1 MGNNNQKPRA
11 HALDALR
18 GYAIITM
25 VLSAMEAFSVLP
37 RWMYHAQVP
46 PPDHVF
52 DPTIYGITWV
62 DIIFP
67 FFLFSMGAAIPLSL
81 GRQHAKGESIMK
93 LTWKTVQRWVKLTF
107 FAIFIIHAFPFML
120 GYEQEWMRYA
130 MPIFF
135 FILLCLMFMPNPFGL
150 SPYKARAITWS
161 AYLVAVGFMLLQP
174 YAGGAPFRLTDSDCI
189 MLILANVSLTGSIIY
204 LLTIGHPLRRRAL
217 LPFLVALVMAAHTA
231 NSWPALLIHTSWLP
245 WLYLPAYQ
253 EYLLIII
260 PGTVAGEWIAQWL
273 EKMKANDTSEGLV
286 ESVQKKNEAVLENVN
301 PLKGGGEA
309 VLENGNPLK
318 GGRGA
323 VLENGNKVK
332 NDEKAVLENV
342 NPLKG
347 GRGAVLENGNGVKND
362 EKVVLENGNPLK
374 GGGGAVLEN
383 ENKVRTRSEEMK
395 DKENSLA
402 LPVAFLSLAL
412 IVVNVVLLF
421 GRHLV
426 ANLVATMVLTAL
438 TAWLLRSRR
447 EAGTTGV
454 EAAKQRSASKDASSQ
469 NAAKQE
475 VSNREASSQEAAE
488 REVSN
493 REASSQEAAKQEVS
507 SREASSQ
514 EASKQEV
521 YNHRSSSI
529 TASPTLHFWQ
539 RLSSAGAYLLLLG
552 LCLESY
558 EGGIRKDDVTLSYLF
573 VTCGLAFYALLL
585 LTVVCDHWHVRWL
598 CAPLEMVGKNPMVA
612 YVSASMVIIPVLILT
627 HIYPYIDALSS
638 QPLTGFLKGVLLTT
652 LCMALTAWFTH
663 KRWFWKT

>member
-93 LTWKTVQRWVKLTF
+93 LTWKTVQRWGKLTF

-204 LLTIGHPLRRRAL
+204 LLTIGHPLRRLAL
-217 LPFLVALVMAAHTA
+217 LPFLVALFMAAHTA

-273 EKMKANDTSEGLV
+273 EKMKTNDTSKGPV
-286 ESVQKKNEAVLENVN
+286 ESYQKKSEAVFES
-301 PLKGGGEA
+301 
-309 VLENGNPLK
+309 
-318 GGRGA
+318 
-323 VLENGNKVK
+323 GNK
-332 NDEKAVLENV
+332 
-342 NPLKG
+342 
-347 GRGAVLENGNGVKND
+347 VKND

-374 GGGGAVLEN
+374 GGRGAVLESGNGVKNDEKVVLEN

-395 DKENSLA
+395 EKENALA
-402 LPVAFLSLAL
+402 LPVALLSLAL

-454 EAAKQRSASKDASSQ
+454 EAAKQRAASRDASSQ
-469 NAAKQE
+469 NAAK
-475 VSNREASSQEAAE
+475 

-493 REASSQEAAKQEVS
+493 REASSQEAAKQEVYN
-507 SREASSQ
+507 REASSQ
-514 EASKQEV
+514 EAAKQEV
-521 YNHRSSSI
+521 SNQKCSSI
-529 TASPTLHFWQ
+529 PASPTLHFWQ

-627 HIYPYIDALSS
+627 QLYPYIDALSS
-638 QPLTGFLKGVLLTT
+638 EPLTGFLKGVLLTA

>member
-161 AYLVAVGFMLLQP
+161 AYIVAVGFMLLQP

-204 LLTIGHPLRRRAL
+204 LLTIGHPLRRLAL
-217 LPFLVALVMAAHTA
+217 LPFLVALFMAAHTA

-273 EKMKANDTSEGLV
+273 EKMKANDTSKGLV
-286 ESVQKKNEAVLENVN
+286 ESYQKKNEAVLENGN
-301 PLKGGGEA
+301 LLKGGREA
-309 VLENGNPLK
+309 VLENGND
-318 GGRGA
+318 
-323 VLENGNKVK
+323 VK
-332 NDEKAVLENV
+332 NDEK
-342 NPLKG
+342 
-347 GRGAVLENGNGVKND
+347 
-362 EKVVLENGNPLK
+362 
-374 GGGGAVLEN
+374 AVLEN

-395 DKENSLA
+395 DKENALA
-402 LPVAFLSLAL
+402 LPVALLSLAL

-447 EAGTTGV
+447 EAGTPGV
-454 EAAKQRSASKDASSQ
+454 EAAKQRVASKDASSQ

-475 VSNREASSQEAAE
+475 L
-488 REVSN
+488 SN

-507 SREASSQ
+507 NQKTSS
-514 EASKQEV
+514 V
-521 YNHRSSSI
+521 P
-529 TASPTLHFWQ
+529 ASPTLHFWQ

-638 QPLTGFLKGVLLTT
+638 QPLTGFLKGVLLTA

>member
-204 LLTIGHPLRRRAL
+204 LLTIGHTLRRLAL
-217 LPFLVALVMAAHTA
+217 LPFLVALFMAAHTA

-273 EKMKANDTSEGLV
+273 EKMKANDTSKGLV
-286 ESVQKKNEAVLENVN
+286 DNYQKKNE
-301 PLKGGGEA
+301 
-309 VLENGNPLK
+309 
-318 GGRGA
+318 A

-332 NDEKAVLENV
+332 NDEKAVLEN
-342 NPLKG
+342 
-347 GRGAVLENGNGVKND
+347 
-362 EKVVLENGNPLK
+362 
-374 GGGGAVLEN
+374 
-383 ENKVRTRSEEMK
+383 ENKVRTRREEMK
-395 DKENSLA
+395 DKENALA
-402 LPVAFLSLAL
+402 LPVALLSLAL

-454 EAAKQRSASKDASSQ
+454 EAAKQ
-469 NAAKQE
+469 E
-475 VSNREASSQEAAE
+475 TSNQ
-488 REVSN
+488 
-493 REASSQEAAKQEVS
+493 K
-507 SREASSQ
+507 
-514 EASKQEV
+514 
-521 YNHRSSSI
+521 SSSAP
-529 TASPTLHFWQ
+529 ASPTLHFWQ

-638 QPLTGFLKGVLLTT
+638 QPLTGFLKGVLLTA

>member
-135 FILLCLMFMPNPFGL
+135 FILLCLMFMSNPFGL

-204 LLTIGHPLRRRAL
+204 LLTIGHPLRRLAL
-217 LPFLVALVMAAHTA
+217 LPFLVALFMAAHTA
-231 NSWPALLIHTSWLP
+231 NSWPALLIHTSWQP

-273 EKMKANDTSEGLV
+273 EKMKANDTSKGLV
-286 ESVQKKNEAVLENVN
+286 DNYQKKSEAVLD
-301 PLKGGGEA
+301 
-309 VLENGNPLK
+309 NG
-318 GGRGA
+318 
-323 VLENGNKVK
+323 
-332 NDEKAVLENV
+332 

-362 EKVVLENGNPLK
+362 EKVVLED
-374 GGGGAVLEN
+374 
-383 ENKVRTRSEEMK
+383 ENKVKTRSEEMK
-395 DKENSLA
+395 EKENTLA
-402 LPVAFLSLAL
+402 LPVALLSLAL

-454 EAAKQRSASKDASSQ
+454 EAAKQ
-469 NAAKQE
+469 E
-475 VSNREASSQEAAE
+475 TSNQ
-488 REVSN
+488 
-493 REASSQEAAKQEVS
+493 
-507 SREASSQ
+507 
-514 EASKQEV
+514 
-521 YNHRSSSI
+521 RSSSAP
-529 TASPTLHFWQ
+529 ASPTLHFWQ

-638 QPLTGFLKGVLLTT
+638 QPLTGFLKGVLLTA

>member
-204 LLTIGHPLRRRAL
+204 VLTIGHPLRRLAL
-217 LPFLVALVMAAHTA
+217 LPFLVALFMAAHTA

-253 EYLLIII
+253 VYLLIII

-273 EKMKANDTSEGLV
+273 EKMKANDTSKGLV
-286 ESVQKKNEAVLENVN
+286 ENYQKKNEAVLENVN
-301 PLKGGGEA
+301 PLKSR
-309 VLENGNPLK
+309 
-318 GGRGA
+318 RGA

-347 GRGAVLENGNGVKND
+347 GRE
-362 EKVVLENGNPLK
+362 
-374 GGGGAVLEN
+374 AVLEN

-395 DKENSLA
+395 DKENALA
-402 LPVAFLSLAL
+402 LPVALLSLAL
-412 IVVNVVLLF
+412 IIVNVVLLF

-447 EAGTTGV
+447 EAGTPGV
-454 EAAKQRSASKDASSQ
+454 EAAKQRVASKDASSQ

-475 VSNREASSQEAAE
+475 VSSREASSQEAAKQ
-488 REVSN
+488 EVYN
-493 REASSQEAAKQEVS
+493 REASSQEAAKQEV
-507 SREASSQ
+507 
-514 EASKQEV
+514 
-521 YNHRSSSI
+521 YNQKCSSI
-529 TASPTLHFWQ
+529 PASPTLHFWQ

-627 HIYPYIDALSS
+627 QLYPYIDALSS
-638 QPLTGFLKGVLLTT
+638 QPLTGFLKGVLLTA

>member
-204 LLTIGHPLRRRAL
+204 LLTIGHPLRRLAL
-217 LPFLVALVMAAHTA
+217 LPFLVALFMAAHTA

-273 EKMKANDTSEGLV
+273 EKMKANDTSKGLV
-286 ESVQKKNEAVLENVN
+286 ESYQKKNEAVLEN
-301 PLKGGGEA
+301 G
-309 VLENGNPLK
+309 
-318 GGRGA
+318 
-323 VLENGNKVK
+323 
-332 NDEKAVLENV
+332 

-383 ENKVRTRSEEMK
+383 GNKVKNDEKAVLENENKVRTRSEEMK
-395 DKENSLA
+395 DKENALA
-402 LPVAFLSLAL
+402 LPVALLSLAL
-412 IVVNVVLLF
+412 IIVNVVLLF

-447 EAGTTGV
+447 EAGTPGV

-475 VSNREASSQEAAE
+475 VSN
-488 REVSN
+488 
-493 REASSQEAAKQEVS
+493 
-507 SREASSQ
+507 REASSQ

-627 HIYPYIDALSS
+627 QLYPYIDALSS
-638 QPLTGFLKGVLLTT
+638 QPLTGFLKGVLLTA

>member
-204 LLTIGHPLRRRAL
+204 LLTIGHPLRRLAL
-217 LPFLVALVMAAHTA
+217 LPFLIALFMAAHTA

-253 EYLLIII
+253 VYLLIII

-273 EKMKANDTSEGLV
+273 ETMKANDTSKGLV
-286 ESVQKKNEAVLENVN
+286 DNYQKKNEAVLEN
-301 PLKGGGEA
+301 G
-309 VLENGNPLK
+309 
-318 GGRGA
+318 
-323 VLENGNKVK
+323 
-332 NDEKAVLENV
+332 

-362 EKVVLENGNPLK
+362 EKVVLED
-374 GGGGAVLEN
+374 

-395 DKENSLA
+395 DIENALA
-402 LPVAFLSLAL
+402 LPVALLSLAL
-412 IVVNVVLLF
+412 IIVNVVLLF

-454 EAAKQRSASKDASSQ
+454 EAAKQRATLKDASSQ
-469 NAAKQE
+469 NAAKREVYNREASSQEAAKQE
-475 VSNREASSQEAAE
+475 VSNREASSQEA
-488 REVSN
+488 
-493 REASSQEAAKQEVS
+493 
-507 SREASSQ
+507 
-514 EASKQEV
+514 SKQEV
-521 YNHRSSSI
+521 YNQKTSSI

>member
-204 LLTIGHPLRRRAL
+204 LLTIGHPLRRLAL
-217 LPFLVALVMAAHTA
+217 LPFLVALFMAAHTA

-273 EKMKANDTSEGLV
+273 EKMKANDTSKGLV
-286 ESVQKKNEAVLENVN
+286 DNYKKKNEAVLES
-301 PLKGGGEA
+301 
-309 VLENGNPLK
+309 GNPLK
-318 GGRGA
+318 SRRGA

-332 NDEKAVLENV
+332 NDEKAVLEN
-342 NPLKG
+342 
-347 GRGAVLENGNGVKND
+347 
-362 EKVVLENGNPLK
+362 
-374 GGGGAVLEN
+374 

-395 DKENSLA
+395 EKENALA
-402 LPVAFLSLAL
+402 LPVALLSLAL

-454 EAAKQRSASKDASSQ
+454 EAAKQRAASRDASSQ

-488 REVSN
+488 REVS
-493 REASSQEAAKQEVS
+493 
-507 SREASSQ
+507 SREASS
-514 EASKQEV
+514 QEV

-627 HIYPYIDALSS
+627 HIYPYIDALSL
-638 QPLTGFLKGVLLTT
+638 QPLTGFLKGVLLTA

>member
-120 GYEQEWMRYA
+120 GYEQEWMCYA

-204 LLTIGHPLRRRAL
+204 LLTIGHPLRRLAL
-217 LPFLVALVMAAHTA
+217 LPFLVALFMAAHTA
-231 NSWPALLIHTSWLP
+231 NSWPAQLILTSWLP

-273 EKMKANDTSEGLV
+273 EKMKTNDTSKGLV
-286 ESVQKKNEAVLENVN
+286 DNYQKKSEAVLD
-301 PLKGGGEA
+301 
-309 VLENGNPLK
+309 NGNPLN
-318 GGRGA
+318 GGR
-323 VLENGNKVK
+323 E
-332 NDEKAVLENV
+332 
-342 NPLKG
+342 
-347 GRGAVLENGNGVKND
+347 AVLENGNGVKND
-362 EKVVLENGNPLK
+362 EK
-374 GGGGAVLEN
+374 AVLEN

-395 DKENSLA
+395 EKENALA
-402 LPVAFLSLAL
+402 LPVALLSLAL

-454 EAAKQRSASKDASSQ
+454 EAAKQRAASRDASSQ

-488 REVSN
+488 QEVSN

-507 SREASSQ
+507 NQKTSS
-514 EASKQEV
+514 V
-521 YNHRSSSI
+521 P
-529 TASPTLHFWQ
+529 ASPTLHFWQ

-638 QPLTGFLKGVLLTT
+638 QPLTGFFKGVLLTA

>member
-204 LLTIGHPLRRRAL
+204 LLTIGHPLRRLAL
-217 LPFLVALVMAAHTA
+217 LPFLVALFMAAHTA

-273 EKMKANDTSEGLV
+273 EKMKANDTSKGLV
-286 ESVQKKNEAVLENVN
+286 KSYQKKSE
-301 PLKGGGEA
+301 
-309 VLENGNPLK
+309 
-318 GGRGA
+318 A

-332 NDEKAVLENV
+332 NDEKAVLENG

-347 GRGAVLENGNGVKND
+347 GREAVLENGNKVKND
-362 EKVVLENGNPLK
+362 EKT
-374 GGGGAVLEN
+374 VLEN

-395 DKENSLA
+395 EKENALA
-402 LPVAFLSLAL
+402 LPVALLSLAL

-447 EAGTTGV
+447 KAGTTGV
-454 EAAKQRSASKDASSQ
+454 EAAKQ
-469 NAAKQE
+469 E
-475 VSNREASSQEAAE
+475 TSNQ
-488 REVSN
+488 
-493 REASSQEAAKQEVS
+493 
-507 SREASSQ
+507 
-514 EASKQEV
+514 
-521 YNHRSSSI
+521 RSSSAP
-529 TASPTLHFWQ
+529 ASPTLHFWQ

-638 QPLTGFLKGVLLTT
+638 QPLTGFLKGVLLTA

>member
-1 MGNNNQKPRA
+1 MEVIGQMLFLSGSFHSLFRNRTFAFMKSRNMGNNNQKPRA

-93 LTWKTVQRWVKLTF
+93 LTWKTVLRWVKLTF

-204 LLTIGHPLRRRAL
+204 LLTIGHPLRRLAL
-217 LPFLVALVMAAHTA
+217 LPFLIALFMAAHTA
-231 NSWPALLIHTSWLP
+231 NSWPAQLIHTSWLP

-273 EKMKANDTSEGLV
+273 EKMKVKDTGKDLV
-286 ESVQKKNEAVLENVN
+286 DNYQKKSE
-301 PLKGGGEA
+301 
-309 VLENGNPLK
+309 
-318 GGRGA
+318 
-323 VLENGNKVK
+323 
-332 NDEKAVLENV
+332 AVLENV

-362 EKVVLENGNPLK
+362 EKAVLENGNPLK
-374 GGGGAVLEN
+374 GGRGAVLENGNGVKNDEKVVLEN

-395 DKENSLA
+395 DKENALA
-402 LPVAFLSLAL
+402 LPVALLSLAL

-426 ANLVATMVLTAL
+426 ANLIATIVLTAL

-447 EAGTTGV
+447 EAGSTGV
-454 EAAKQRSASKDASSQ
+454 EAARQRAALKEASSQ

-475 VSNREASSQEAAE
+475 VSNREASSQEAAKQ
-488 REVSN
+488 EVSD
-493 REASSQEAAKQEVS
+493 RETSSQGAAKQEVS
-507 SREASSQ
+507 NQ
-514 EASKQEV
+514 K
-521 YNHRSSSI
+521 SSS
-529 TASPTLHFWQ
+529 TQASPTLHFWQ

-627 HIYPYIDALSS
+627 QLYPYIDALSS
-638 QPLTGFLKGVLLTT
+638 EPLTGFLKGVLLTA

>member
-120 GYEQEWMRYA
+120 GYEQEWMCYA

-204 LLTIGHPLRRRAL
+204 LLTIGHPLRRLAL
-217 LPFLVALVMAAHTA
+217 LPFLVALFMAAHTA

-273 EKMKANDTSEGLV
+273 ETMKANDTSKGLV
-286 ESVQKKNEAVLENVN
+286 ESYQKKS
-301 PLKGGGEA
+301 EA

-318 GGRGA
+318 GGREA
-323 VLENGNKVK
+323 VLENWNKVK
-332 NDEKAVLENV
+332 NDEK
-342 NPLKG
+342 
-347 GRGAVLENGNGVKND
+347 
-362 EKVVLENGNPLK
+362 
-374 GGGGAVLEN
+374 AVLEN

-395 DKENSLA
+395 EKENALA
-402 LPVAFLSLAL
+402 LPVALLSLAL

-447 EAGTTGV
+447 KAGTTGV
-454 EAAKQRSASKDASSQ
+454 EAAKQRAASRD
-469 NAAKQE
+469 
-475 VSNREASSQEAAE
+475 
-488 REVSN
+488 
-493 REASSQEAAKQEVS
+493 ASSQEAAKQEV
-507 SREASSQ
+507 
-514 EASKQEV
+514 
-521 YNHRSSSI
+521 YNQKSSSAP
-529 TASPTLHFWQ
+529 ASPTLHFWQ

-638 QPLTGFLKGVLLTT
+638 QPLTGFLKGVLLTA

>member
-204 LLTIGHPLRRRAL
+204 LLTIGHPLRRLAL
-217 LPFLVALVMAAHTA
+217 LPFLVALFMAAHTA
-231 NSWPALLIHTSWLP
+231 NSWPAQLIHTSWLP

-273 EKMKANDTSEGLV
+273 EKMKANDTSKGLV
-286 ESVQKKNEAVLENVN
+286 DNYQKKS
-301 PLKGGGEA
+301 EA

-332 NDEKAVLENV
+332 NDEKAVLEN
-342 NPLKG
+342 
-347 GRGAVLENGNGVKND
+347 
-362 EKVVLENGNPLK
+362 
-374 GGGGAVLEN
+374 

-395 DKENSLA
+395 EKENALA
-402 LPVAFLSLAL
+402 LPVALLSLAL

-426 ANLVATMVLTAL
+426 ATMVLTAL

-447 EAGTTGV
+447 KAGTTGV
-454 EAAKQRSASKDASSQ
+454 EAAKQRAASKDASSQ

-475 VSNREASSQEAAE
+475 L
-488 REVSN
+488 SN
-493 REASSQEAAKQEVS
+493 REASSQEAAKQEV
-507 SREASSQ
+507 
-514 EASKQEV
+514 
-521 YNHRSSSI
+521 YNQKSSSI
-529 TASPTLHFWQ
+529 PASPTLHFWQ

-638 QPLTGFLKGVLLTT
+638 QPLTGFLKGVLLTA

>member
-1 MGNNNQKPRA
+1 MLFLSGSFHSLFRNRTFAFMKSRNMGNNNQKPRA

-81 GRQHAKGESIMK
+81 GRQHAKGESITK

-130 MPIFF
+130 MPISF

-204 LLTIGHPLRRRAL
+204 LLTIGHPLRRLAL
-217 LPFLVALVMAAHTA
+217 LPFLIALFMADHTA
-231 NSWPALLIHTSWLP
+231 NSWPAQLIHTSWLP

-260 PGTVAGEWIAQWL
+260 PGTVAGEWIAQGL
-273 EKMKANDTSEGLV
+273 EKMKVKDTGKDLV
-286 ESVQKKNEAVLENVN
+286 DNYQKKSE
-301 PLKGGGEA
+301 
-309 VLENGNPLK
+309 
-318 GGRGA
+318 
-323 VLENGNKVK
+323 
-332 NDEKAVLENV
+332 AVLENV

-362 EKVVLENGNPLK
+362 EKAVLENGNPLK
-374 GGGGAVLEN
+374 GGRGAVLENGNGVKNDEKVVLEN

-395 DKENSLA
+395 DKENALA
-402 LPVAFLSLAL
+402 LPVALLSLAL

-426 ANLVATMVLTAL
+426 ANLIATIVLTAL

-447 EAGTTGV
+447 EAGSTGV
-454 EAAKQRSASKDASSQ
+454 EAARQRAALKEASSQ

-475 VSNREASSQEAAE
+475 VSNREASSQG
-488 REVSN
+488 
-493 REASSQEAAKQEVS
+493 AAKQEVS
-507 SREASSQ
+507 NQ
-514 EASKQEV
+514 K
-521 YNHRSSSI
+521 SSS
-529 TASPTLHFWQ
+529 TQASPTLHFWQ

-627 HIYPYIDALSS
+627 QLYPYIDALSS
-638 QPLTGFLKGVLLTT
+638 EPLTGFLKGVLLTA

>member
-120 GYEQEWMRYA
+120 GYEQEWMCYA

-204 LLTIGHPLRRRAL
+204 LLTIGHPLRRLAL
-217 LPFLVALVMAAHTA
+217 LPFLVALFMAAHTA

-273 EKMKANDTSEGLV
+273 EKMKANDTSKGLV
-286 ESVQKKNEAVLENVN
+286 DNYQKKSEAVLD
-301 PLKGGGEA
+301 
-309 VLENGNPLK
+309 NGNPLN
-318 GGRGA
+318 GGR
-323 VLENGNKVK
+323 E
-332 NDEKAVLENV
+332 
-342 NPLKG
+342 
-347 GRGAVLENGNGVKND
+347 AVLENGNGVKND
-362 EKVVLENGNPLK
+362 EK
-374 GGGGAVLEN
+374 AVLEN

-395 DKENSLA
+395 EKENALA
-402 LPVAFLSLAL
+402 LPVALLSLAL
-412 IVVNVVLLF
+412 IVINVVLLF

-447 EAGTTGV
+447 KAGTTGV
-454 EAAKQRSASKDASSQ
+454 EAAKQRAASKDASSQ

-475 VSNREASSQEAAE
+475 VSNREASSQEAA
-488 REVSN
+488 
-493 REASSQEAAKQEVS
+493 
-507 SREASSQ
+507 
-514 EASKQEV
+514 KQEV
-521 YNHRSSSI
+521 YNQKSSS
-529 TASPTLHFWQ
+529 TPASPTLHFWQ

-627 HIYPYIDALSS
+627 QLYPYIDALSS
-638 QPLTGFLKGVLLTT
+638 QPLTGFLKGVLLTA

>member
-204 LLTIGHPLRRRAL
+204 LLTIGHPLRRLAL
-217 LPFLVALVMAAHTA
+217 LPFLIALFMAAHTA

-253 EYLLIII
+253 VYLLIII

-286 ESVQKKNEAVLENVN
+286 ESYQKKNE
-301 PLKGGGEA
+301 
-309 VLENGNPLK
+309 
-318 GGRGA
+318 
-323 VLENGNKVK
+323 
-332 NDEKAVLENV
+332 AVLENV

-362 EKVVLENGNPLK
+362 EKV
-374 GGGGAVLEN
+374 VLEN

-454 EAAKQRSASKDASSQ
+454 EAAKQRAASRDASSQ

-475 VSNREASSQEAAE
+475 VSNREASL
-488 REVSN
+488 
-493 REASSQEAAKQEVS
+493 QEAAKQEVS

>member
-52 DPTIYGITWV
+52 NPTIYGITWV

-204 LLTIGHPLRRRAL
+204 LLTIGHPLRRLAL
-217 LPFLVALVMAAHTA
+217 LPFLVALFMAAHTA

-273 EKMKANDTSEGLV
+273 ETMKANDTSKGLV
-286 ESVQKKNEAVLENVN
+286 DNYQKKS
-301 PLKGGGEA
+301 EA

-332 NDEKAVLENV
+332 NDEKAVLENG

-347 GRGAVLENGNGVKND
+347 RREAVLENGNGVKND
-362 EKVVLENGNPLK
+362 EKV
-374 GGGGAVLEN
+374 VLEN

-395 DKENSLA
+395 DKENALA
-402 LPVAFLSLAL
+402 LPVALLSLAL

-454 EAAKQRSASKDASSQ
+454 EAAKQ
-469 NAAKQE
+469 E
-475 VSNREASSQEAAE
+475 TSNQ
-488 REVSN
+488 
-493 REASSQEAAKQEVS
+493 
-507 SREASSQ
+507 
-514 EASKQEV
+514 
-521 YNHRSSSI
+521 RSSSAP
-529 TASPTLHFWQ
+529 ASPTLHFWQ

-627 HIYPYIDALSS
+627 QLYPYIDALSS
-638 QPLTGFLKGVLLTT
+638 QPLTGFLKGVLLTA

>member
-120 GYEQEWMRYA
+120 GYEQEWMCYA

-204 LLTIGHPLRRRAL
+204 LLTIGHPLRRLAL
-217 LPFLVALVMAAHTA
+217 LPFLVALFMAAHTA

-273 EKMKANDTSEGLV
+273 EKMKANDTSKGLV
-286 ESVQKKNEAVLENVN
+286 DNYKQKS
-301 PLKGGGEA
+301 EA

-332 NDEKAVLENV
+332 NDEKAVLEN
-342 NPLKG
+342 
-347 GRGAVLENGNGVKND
+347 
-362 EKVVLENGNPLK
+362 
-374 GGGGAVLEN
+374 

-395 DKENSLA
+395 EKENALA
-402 LPVAFLSLAL
+402 LPVALLSLAL

-447 EAGTTGV
+447 KAGTTGV
-454 EAAKQRSASKDASSQ
+454 EAAKQRAASKDASSQ

-475 VSNREASSQEAAE
+475 LSNREASL
-488 REVSN
+488 
-493 REASSQEAAKQEVS
+493 QEAAKQEV
-507 SREASSQ
+507 
-514 EASKQEV
+514 
-521 YNHRSSSI
+521 YNQKSSSAP
-529 TASPTLHFWQ
+529 ASPTLHFWQ

-638 QPLTGFLKGVLLTT
+638 EPLTGFLKGVLLTA

>member
-204 LLTIGHPLRRRAL
+204 LLTIGHPLRRLAL
-217 LPFLVALVMAAHTA
+217 LPFLVALFMAAHTA

-286 ESVQKKNEAVLENVN
+286 ESYQKKNE
-301 PLKGGGEA
+301 
-309 VLENGNPLK
+309 
-318 GGRGA
+318 
-323 VLENGNKVK
+323 
-332 NDEKAVLENV
+332 AVLENV

-362 EKVVLENGNPLK
+362 EKVVLEN
-374 GGGGAVLEN
+374 

-395 DKENSLA
+395 DKENALA

-475 VSNREASSQEAAE
+475 VSNREASL
-488 REVSN
+488 
-493 REASSQEAAKQEVS
+493 QEAAKQEVS

-521 YNHRSSSI
+521 YNQKTSSI
-529 TASPTLHFWQ
+529 PASPTLHFWQ

-638 QPLTGFLKGVLLTT
+638 QPLTGFLKGVLLTA

>member
-120 GYEQEWMRYA
+120 GYEQEWMCYA

-204 LLTIGHPLRRRAL
+204 LLTIGHPLRRLAL
-217 LPFLVALVMAAHTA
+217 LPFLVALFMAAHTA

-260 PGTVAGEWIAQWL
+260 PGTVAGEWIVQWL
-273 EKMKANDTSEGLV
+273 EKMKANDKSKGLV
-286 ESVQKKNEAVLENVN
+286 DNYQKKS
-301 PLKGGGEA
+301 EA

-318 GGRGA
+318 GGREA

-332 NDEKAVLENV
+332 NDEKAVLEN
-342 NPLKG
+342 
-347 GRGAVLENGNGVKND
+347 
-362 EKVVLENGNPLK
+362 
-374 GGGGAVLEN
+374 

-395 DKENSLA
+395 EKENALA
-402 LPVAFLSLAL
+402 LPVALLSLAL

-426 ANLVATMVLTAL
+426 ANLVATMVLTVL

-454 EAAKQRSASKDASSQ
+454 EAAKQRAASRD
-469 NAAKQE
+469 
-475 VSNREASSQEAAE
+475 
-488 REVSN
+488 
-493 REASSQEAAKQEVS
+493 ASSQEAAKQEV
-507 SREASSQ
+507 
-514 EASKQEV
+514 
-521 YNHRSSSI
+521 YNQKSSSAP
-529 TASPTLHFWQ
+529 ASPTLHFWQ

-638 QPLTGFLKGVLLTT
+638 EPLTGFLKGVLLTA

>member
-204 LLTIGHPLRRRAL
+204 LLTIGHPLRRLAL
-217 LPFLVALVMAAHTA
+217 LPFLVALFMAAHTA

-245 WLYLPAYQ
+245 WIYLPAYQ
-253 EYLLIII
+253 VYLLIII

-273 EKMKANDTSEGLV
+273 ETMKANDTSEGLV
-286 ESVQKKNEAVLENVN
+286 ESYQKKNE
-301 PLKGGGEA
+301 
-309 VLENGNPLK
+309 
-318 GGRGA
+318 
-323 VLENGNKVK
+323 
-332 NDEKAVLENV
+332 AVLENV

-362 EKVVLENGNPLK
+362 EKVVLEN
-374 GGGGAVLEN
+374 

-395 DKENSLA
+395 DKENALA
-402 LPVAFLSLAL
+402 LPVALLSLAL
-412 IVVNVVLLF
+412 IIVNVVLLF

-447 EAGTTGV
+447 EAGTPGV
-454 EAAKQRSASKDASSQ
+454 EAAKQRVASKDASSQ

-475 VSNREASSQEAAE
+475 VSSREASSQEAAKQ
-488 REVSN
+488 EVYN
-493 REASSQEAAKQEVS
+493 REASSQEAAKQEV
-507 SREASSQ
+507 
-514 EASKQEV
+514 
-521 YNHRSSSI
+521 YNQKCSSI
-529 TASPTLHFWQ
+529 PASPTLHFWQ

-638 QPLTGFLKGVLLTT
+638 QPLTGFLKGVLLTA

>member
-204 LLTIGHPLRRRAL
+204 LLTIGHPLRRLAL
-217 LPFLVALVMAAHTA
+217 LPFLVALFMAAHTA
-231 NSWPALLIHTSWLP
+231 NSWPAQLIHTSWLP

-273 EKMKANDTSEGLV
+273 EKMKANDTSKGLV
-286 ESVQKKNEAVLENVN
+286 DNYKKKSEAVLENVN
-301 PLKGGGEA
+301 PLKGG
-309 VLENGNPLK
+309 K
-318 GGRGA
+318 GA

-332 NDEKAVLENV
+332 NDEKAVLEN
-342 NPLKG
+342 
-347 GRGAVLENGNGVKND
+347 
-362 EKVVLENGNPLK
+362 
-374 GGGGAVLEN
+374 

-395 DKENSLA
+395 EKENALA
-402 LPVAFLSLAL
+402 LPVALLSLAL

-447 EAGTTGV
+447 KAGTTGV
-454 EAAKQRSASKDASSQ
+454 EAAKQ
-469 NAAKQE
+469 E
-475 VSNREASSQEAAE
+475 TSNQ
-488 REVSN
+488 
-493 REASSQEAAKQEVS
+493 
-507 SREASSQ
+507 
-514 EASKQEV
+514 
-521 YNHRSSSI
+521 RSSS
-529 TASPTLHFWQ
+529 APVSPTLHFWQ

-638 QPLTGFLKGVLLTT
+638 QPLTGFLKGVLLTA

>member
-135 FILLCLMFMPNPFGL
+135 FFLLCLMFMPNPFGL

-204 LLTIGHPLRRRAL
+204 LLTIGHPLRRLAL
-217 LPFLVALVMAAHTA
+217 LPFLVALFMAAHTA
-231 NSWPALLIHTSWLP
+231 NSWPAQLIHTSWLP

-273 EKMKANDTSEGLV
+273 ETMKANDTSKGLV
-286 ESVQKKNEAVLENVN
+286 DNYQKKN
-301 PLKGGGEA
+301 EA

-332 NDEKAVLENV
+332 NDEKAVLES
-342 NPLKG
+342 
-347 GRGAVLENGNGVKND
+347 
-362 EKVVLENGNPLK
+362 
-374 GGGGAVLEN
+374 

-395 DKENSLA
+395 DKENALA
-402 LPVAFLSLAL
+402 LPVALLSLAL

-454 EAAKQRSASKDASSQ
+454 EAAKQRAASKDASSQ

-475 VSNREASSQEAAE
+475 LSNREASLQEAAEQKVYNREASSQEAAE
-488 REVSN
+488 
-493 REASSQEAAKQEVS
+493 QEVS
-507 SREASSQ
+507 
-514 EASKQEV
+514 KQK
-521 YNHRSSSI
+521 SSSI

-627 HIYPYIDALSS
+627 QLYPYIDALSS
-638 QPLTGFLKGVLLTT
+638 QPLTGFLKGVLLTA

>member
-204 LLTIGHPLRRRAL
+204 LLTIGHPLRRLAL
-217 LPFLVALVMAAHTA
+217 LPFLVALFMAAHTA

-273 EKMKANDTSEGLV
+273 EKMKTNDTSKGLV
-286 ESVQKKNEAVLENVN
+286 DNYQKKSEAVLDNGNPLNGGREAVLENGNGVKN
-301 PLKGGGEA
+301 DEKA
-309 VLENGNPLK
+309 VPENGNPLK

-323 VLENGNKVK
+323 VLENVNKVK
-332 NDEKAVLENV
+332 NDEKV
-342 NPLKG
+342 
-347 GRGAVLENGNGVKND
+347 
-362 EKVVLENGNPLK
+362 
-374 GGGGAVLEN
+374 VLEN

-395 DKENSLA
+395 DKENALA
-402 LPVAFLSLAL
+402 LPVALLSLAL

-438 TAWLLRSRR
+438 TAWLLRSCR
-447 EAGTTGV
+447 EAGTTDV
-454 EAAKQRSASKDASSQ
+454 EAAKQ
-469 NAAKQE
+469 E
-475 VSNREASSQEAAE
+475 TSNQ
-488 REVSN
+488 
-493 REASSQEAAKQEVS
+493 
-507 SREASSQ
+507 
-514 EASKQEV
+514 
-521 YNHRSSSI
+521 RSSSAP
-529 TASPTLHFWQ
+529 ASPTLHFWQ

-627 HIYPYIDALSS
+627 QLYSYIDSLSS
-638 QPLTGFLKGVLLTT
+638 QPLTGFLKGVLLTA

>member
-204 LLTIGHPLRRRAL
+204 LLTIGHPLRRLAL
-217 LPFLVALVMAAHTA
+217 LPFLVALFMAAHTA

-273 EKMKANDTSEGLV
+273 EKMKANDTSKGLV
-286 ESVQKKNEAVLENVN
+286 DNYQKKTKQF
-301 PLKGGGEA
+301 LK
-309 VLENGNPLK
+309 
-318 GGRGA
+318 
-323 VLENGNKVK
+323 
-332 NDEKAVLENV
+332 
-342 NPLKG
+342 
-347 GRGAVLENGNGVKND
+347 
-362 EKVVLENGNPLK
+362 
-374 GGGGAVLEN
+374 
-383 ENKVRTRSEEMK
+383 
-395 DKENSLA
+395 
-402 LPVAFLSLAL
+402 
-412 IVVNVVLLF
+412 
-421 GRHLV
+421 
-426 ANLVATMVLTAL
+426 
-438 TAWLLRSRR
+438 
-447 EAGTTGV
+447 AGT
-454 EAAKQRSASKDASSQ
+454 R
-469 NAAKQE
+469 
-475 VSNREASSQEAAE
+475 
-488 REVSN
+488 
-493 REASSQEAAKQEVS
+493 
-507 SREASSQ
+507 
-514 EASKQEV
+514 
-521 YNHRSSSI
+521 
-529 TASPTLHFWQ
+529 
-539 RLSSAGAYLLLLG
+539 
-552 LCLESY
+552 
-558 EGGIRKDDVTLSYLF
+558 
-573 VTCGLAFYALLL
+573 
-585 LTVVCDHWHVRWL
+585 
-598 CAPLEMVGKNPMVA
+598 
-612 YVSASMVIIPVLILT
+612 
-627 HIYPYIDALSS
+627 
-638 QPLTGFLKGVLLTT
+638 
-652 LCMALTAWFTH
+652 
-663 KRWFWKT
+663 

>member
-204 LLTIGHPLRRRAL
+204 LLTIGHPLRRLAL
-217 LPFLVALVMAAHTA
+217 LPFLVALFMAAHTA

-253 EYLLIII
+253 VYLLIII

-286 ESVQKKNEAVLENVN
+286 ESYQKKNEAVLENVN
-301 PLKGGGEA
+301 PLKGGREA
-309 VLENGNPLK
+309 VLENGN
-318 GGRGA
+318 G
-323 VLENGNKVK
+323 VK
-332 NDEKAVLENV
+332 NDEKVVLENG

-362 EKVVLENGNPLK
+362 EKVVLEN
-374 GGGGAVLEN
+374 

-395 DKENSLA
+395 DKENALA

-493 REASSQEAAKQEVS
+493 REASSQEAA
-507 SREASSQ
+507 
-514 EASKQEV
+514 KQEV

>member
-204 LLTIGHPLRRRAL
+204 LLTIGHPLRRLAL
-217 LPFLVALVMAAHTA
+217 LPFLVALFMAAHTA

-273 EKMKANDTSEGLV
+273 EKMKANDTSKGLV
-286 ESVQKKNEAVLENVN
+286 DNYQKKNEAVLES
-301 PLKGGGEA
+301 G
-309 VLENGNPLK
+309 
-318 GGRGA
+318 
-323 VLENGNKVK
+323 
-332 NDEKAVLENV
+332 

-362 EKVVLENGNPLK
+362 EKVVLENGNLLK
-374 GGGGAVLEN
+374 GGGGAVLENGNKVKNDEKAVLEN

-395 DKENSLA
+395 EKENAFA
-402 LPVAFLSLAL
+402 LPVALLSLAL

-447 EAGTTGV
+447 EASTTGV
-454 EAAKQRSASKDASSQ
+454 EAAKQRAASKDASSQ

-475 VSNREASSQEAAE
+475 VSNREASSQEAA
-488 REVSN
+488 
-493 REASSQEAAKQEVS
+493 
-507 SREASSQ
+507 
-514 EASKQEV
+514 KQEV
-521 YNHRSSSI
+521 YNQKTSSI
-529 TASPTLHFWQ
+529 PASPTLHFWQ

-627 HIYPYIDALSS
+627 QLYPYIDALSS

>member
-120 GYEQEWMRYA
+120 GYEQEWMCYA

-174 YAGGAPFRLTDSDCI
+174 YAGGAPFGLTDSDCI

-204 LLTIGHPLRRRAL
+204 LLTIGHHLRRLAL
-217 LPFLVALVMAAHTA
+217 LPFLVALFMAAHTA
-231 NSWPALLIHTSWLP
+231 NSWPAQLIHTSWLP

-273 EKMKANDTSEGLV
+273 EKMKANDTSKGLV
-286 ESVQKKNEAVLENVN
+286 DNYKKKSEAVLENVN
-301 PLKGGGEA
+301 PLKGG
-309 VLENGNPLK
+309 K
-318 GGRGA
+318 GA

-332 NDEKAVLENV
+332 NDEKAVLEN
-342 NPLKG
+342 
-347 GRGAVLENGNGVKND
+347 
-362 EKVVLENGNPLK
+362 
-374 GGGGAVLEN
+374 

-395 DKENSLA
+395 EKENALA
-402 LPVAFLSLAL
+402 LPVALLSLAL

-447 EAGTTGV
+447 EAGTTDV
-454 EAAKQRSASKDASSQ
+454 EAAKQRAASKDASSQ

-475 VSNREASSQEAAE
+475 L
-488 REVSN
+488 SN
-493 REASSQEAAKQEVS
+493 REASSQEAAKQEV
-507 SREASSQ
+507 
-514 EASKQEV
+514 
-521 YNHRSSSI
+521 YNQKSSSI
-529 TASPTLHFWQ
+529 PASPTLHFWQ

-638 QPLTGFLKGVLLTT
+638 QPLTGFLKGVLLTA

>member
-135 FILLCLMFMPNPFGL
+135 FILLCLMFMPNPFGV

-204 LLTIGHPLRRRAL
+204 LLTIGHPLRRLAL
-217 LPFLVALVMAAHTA
+217 LPFLVALFMAAHTA

-273 EKMKANDTSEGLV
+273 EKMKANDTSKGLV
-286 ESVQKKNEAVLENVN
+286 DNYKKKSEAVLENVN
-301 PLKGGGEA
+301 PLKGG
-309 VLENGNPLK
+309 K
-318 GGRGA
+318 GA

-332 NDEKAVLENV
+332 NDEKVVLGNV

-347 GRGAVLENGNGVKND
+347 GRRAVLESGNKVKND
-362 EKVVLENGNPLK
+362 EKVVLENGN
-374 GGGGAVLEN
+374 
-383 ENKVRTRSEEMK
+383 KVRTKSEEMK
-395 DKENSLA
+395 EKENALA
-402 LPVAFLSLAL
+402 LPVALLSLVL
-412 IVVNVVLLF
+412 IVTNVVLLF

-426 ANLVATMVLTAL
+426 VNLIATMVLTAL

-447 EAGTTGV
+447 EAGSTGV
-454 EAAKQRSASKDASSQ
+454 EAAKQR
-469 NAAKQE
+469 AALK
-475 VSNREASSQEAAE
+475 EASSQGAAKQ
-488 REVSN
+488 EVSN

-507 SREASSQ
+507 NREASSQGAAKQEVSNREASSQ
-514 EASKQEV
+514 EAAKQEV
-521 YNHRSSSI
+521 SNQKSSLSP
-529 TASPTLHFWQ
+529 ASPTLHFWQ

-638 QPLTGFLKGVLLTT
+638 EPLTGFLKGVLLTA

>member
-204 LLTIGHPLRRRAL
+204 LLTIGHPLRRLAL
-217 LPFLVALVMAAHTA
+217 LPFLVALFMAAHTA

-273 EKMKANDTSEGLV
+273 EKMKANDTSKGLV
-286 ESVQKKNEAVLENVN
+286 DNYQKKNE
-301 PLKGGGEA
+301 
-309 VLENGNPLK
+309 
-318 GGRGA
+318 
-323 VLENGNKVK
+323 
-332 NDEKAVLENV
+332 AVLENV

-362 EKVVLENGNPLK
+362 EKVVLEN
-374 GGGGAVLEN
+374 
-383 ENKVRTRSEEMK
+383 ENKVRTRSEETK
-395 DKENSLA
+395 DKENALA
-402 LPVAFLSLAL
+402 LPVALLSLAL

-488 REVSN
+488 REVS
-493 REASSQEAAKQEVS
+493 

-521 YNHRSSSI
+521 YNQKTSSI
-529 TASPTLHFWQ
+529 PASPTLHFWQ

-627 HIYPYIDALSS
+627 QLYPYIDALSS

>member
-25 VLSAMEAFSVLP
+25 ILSAMEAFSVLP

-81 GRQHAKGESIMK
+81 GRQHAKGESITK

-174 YAGGAPFRLTDSDCI
+174 YAGGAPFRLADSDCI

-204 LLTIGHPLRRRAL
+204 LLTIGHPLHRLAL
-217 LPFLVALVMAAHTA
+217 LPFLIALFMAAHTA
-231 NSWPALLIHTSWLP
+231 NSWPAQLIHTSWLP

-273 EKMKANDTSEGLV
+273 EKMKANDTSKGLV
-286 ESVQKKNEAVLENVN
+286 ENYQKKS
-301 PLKGGGEA
+301 EA

-318 GGRGA
+318 GGREA
-323 VLENGNKVK
+323 VLENGNNVK
-332 NDEKAVLENV
+332 NDEK
-342 NPLKG
+342 
-347 GRGAVLENGNGVKND
+347 
-362 EKVVLENGNPLK
+362 
-374 GGGGAVLEN
+374 AVLEN

-395 DKENSLA
+395 EKENALA
-402 LPVAFLSLAL
+402 LPVALLSLAL

-447 EAGTTGV
+447 KAGTTGV
-454 EAAKQRSASKDASSQ
+454 EAAKQRAASRD
-469 NAAKQE
+469 
-475 VSNREASSQEAAE
+475 
-488 REVSN
+488 
-493 REASSQEAAKQEVS
+493 ASSQEAAKQEV
-507 SREASSQ
+507 
-514 EASKQEV
+514 
-521 YNHRSSSI
+521 YNQKSSSAP
-529 TASPTLHFWQ
+529 ASPTLHFWQ

-638 QPLTGFLKGVLLTT
+638 QPLTGFLKGVLLTA

>member
-204 LLTIGHPLRRRAL
+204 LLTIGHPLRRLAL
-217 LPFLVALVMAAHTA
+217 LPFLVALFMAAHTA
-231 NSWPALLIHTSWLP
+231 NSWPAQLIHTSWLP

-273 EKMKANDTSEGLV
+273 EKMKTNDTSKGLV
-286 ESVQKKNEAVLENVN
+286 DNYQKKNEAVLD
-301 PLKGGGEA
+301 
-309 VLENGNPLK
+309 NGNPLK

-332 NDEKAVLENV
+332 NDEKAVLEN
-342 NPLKG
+342 
-347 GRGAVLENGNGVKND
+347 
-362 EKVVLENGNPLK
+362 
-374 GGGGAVLEN
+374 

-395 DKENSLA
+395 EKENALA
-402 LPVAFLSLAL
+402 LPVALLSLAL

-447 EAGTTGV
+447 KAGTTGV
-454 EAAKQRSASKDASSQ
+454 EAAKQRAASKDASSQ

-475 VSNREASSQEAAE
+475 L
-488 REVSN
+488 SN
-493 REASSQEAAKQEVS
+493 REASSQEAAKQEV
-507 SREASSQ
+507 
-514 EASKQEV
+514 
-521 YNHRSSSI
+521 YNQKSSSI
-529 TASPTLHFWQ
+529 PASPTLHFWQ

-638 QPLTGFLKGVLLTT
+638 QPLTGFLKGVLLTA

>member
-204 LLTIGHPLRRRAL
+204 LLTIGHPLRRLAL
-217 LPFLVALVMAAHTA
+217 LPFLVALFMAAHTA

-253 EYLLIII
+253 VYLLIII

-286 ESVQKKNEAVLENVN
+286 ESYQKKNEAVLENVN
-301 PLKGGGEA
+301 PLKSR
-309 VLENGNPLK
+309 
-318 GGRGA
+318 RGA

-347 GRGAVLENGNGVKND
+347 GRE
-362 EKVVLENGNPLK
+362 
-374 GGGGAVLEN
+374 AVLEN

-395 DKENSLA
+395 DKENALA
-402 LPVAFLSLAL
+402 LPVALLSLAL
-412 IVVNVVLLF
+412 IIVNVVLLF

-447 EAGTTGV
+447 KAGTTGV
-454 EAAKQRSASKDASSQ
+454 EAAKQRATLKDASSQ

-488 REVSN
+488 REVSY
-493 REASSQEAAKQEVS
+493 REASSQNAAKQEVS
-507 SREASSQ
+507 NREASSQ

-627 HIYPYIDALSS
+627 QLYPYIDALSS
-638 QPLTGFLKGVLLTT
+638 QPFTGFLKGVLLTA

>member
-81 GRQHAKGESIMK
+81 GRQHAKGESITK

-107 FAIFIIHAFPFML
+107 FAIFIMHAFPFML
-120 GYEQEWMRYA
+120 GYEQEWMCYA

-135 FILLCLMFMPNPFGL
+135 FLLLCLMFMPNPFGL

-204 LLTIGHPLRRRAL
+204 LLTIGHPLRRLAL
-217 LPFLVALVMAAHTA
+217 LPFLIALFMAAHTA
-231 NSWPALLIHTSWLP
+231 NSWPAQLIHTSWLP

-273 EKMKANDTSEGLV
+273 EKMKANDTSKGLV
-286 ESVQKKNEAVLENVN
+286 DNYQKKNEAVLEN
-301 PLKGGGEA
+301 
-309 VLENGNPLK
+309 GNPLN
-318 GGRGA
+318 GGR
-323 VLENGNKVK
+323 E
-332 NDEKAVLENV
+332 
-342 NPLKG
+342 
-347 GRGAVLENGNGVKND
+347 AVLENGNGVKND
-362 EKVVLENGNPLK
+362 EK
-374 GGGGAVLEN
+374 AVLEN

-395 DKENSLA
+395 EKENALA
-402 LPVAFLSLAL
+402 LPVALLSLAL

-454 EAAKQRSASKDASSQ
+454 EAAKQRAASKD
-469 NAAKQE
+469 
-475 VSNREASSQEAAE
+475 
-488 REVSN
+488 
-493 REASSQEAAKQEVS
+493 ASSQEAAKQELS
-507 SREASSQ
+507 NREASLQ
-514 EASKQEV
+514 EAAKQEV
-521 YNHRSSSI
+521 YNQKSSS
-529 TASPTLHFWQ
+529 TPASPTLHFWQ

-627 HIYPYIDALSS
+627 QLYPYIDALSS
-638 QPLTGFLKGVLLTT
+638 EPLTGFLKGVMLTA

>member
-204 LLTIGHPLRRRAL
+204 LLTIGHPLRRLAL
-217 LPFLVALVMAAHTA
+217 LPFIVALFMAAHTA

-253 EYLLIII
+253 VYLLIII

-286 ESVQKKNEAVLENVN
+286 ESYQKKNE
-301 PLKGGGEA
+301 
-309 VLENGNPLK
+309 
-318 GGRGA
+318 
-323 VLENGNKVK
+323 
-332 NDEKAVLENV
+332 AVLENV

-362 EKVVLENGNPLK
+362 EKVVLENGNPFKGGRGAVLENGNGVKNDEKVVLENVNPLK
-374 GGGGAVLEN
+374 GGGGAVLENGNKVKNDEKAVLEN

-395 DKENSLA
+395 DKENALA

-475 VSNREASSQEAAE
+475 VSNREASL
-488 REVSN
+488 
-493 REASSQEAAKQEVS
+493 QEAAKQEVS

-638 QPLTGFLKGVLLTT
+638 QPLTGFLKGVLLTA

>member
-204 LLTIGHPLRRRAL
+204 LLTIGHPLRRLAL
-217 LPFLVALVMAAHTA
+217 LPFLVALFMAAHTA

-253 EYLLIII
+253 VYLLIII

-273 EKMKANDTSEGLV
+273 EKMKANDTSKGLV
-286 ESVQKKNEAVLENVN
+286 ESYQKKNE
-301 PLKGGGEA
+301 
-309 VLENGNPLK
+309 
-318 GGRGA
+318 
-323 VLENGNKVK
+323 
-332 NDEKAVLENV
+332 AVLENV

-362 EKVVLENGNPLK
+362 EKVVLENVNPLK
-374 GGGGAVLEN
+374 GGRGAVLENGNGVKNDEKVVLEN

-395 DKENSLA
+395 DKENALA

-475 VSNREASSQEAAE
+475 VSNREASSQEAAKQE
-488 REVSN
+488 VSSREASLQEASKQEVSN
-493 REASSQEAAKQEVS
+493 REASSQEAAKQEV
-507 SREASSQ
+507 
-514 EASKQEV
+514 

-529 TASPTLHFWQ
+529 PASPTLHFWQ

-627 HIYPYIDALSS
+627 QLYPYIDALSS

>member
-1 MGNNNQKPRA
+1 MLFLSGSFHSLFRNRTFAFMKSRNMGNNNQKPRA

-25 VLSAMEAFSVLP
+25 VLSATEAFSVLP

-93 LTWKTVQRWVKLTF
+93 LAWKTVQRWVKLTF

-120 GYEQEWMRYA
+120 GYEQEWMCYA

-204 LLTIGHPLRRRAL
+204 LLTIGHPLRRLAL
-217 LPFLVALVMAAHTA
+217 LPFLIALFMAAHTA

-273 EKMKANDTSEGLV
+273 EKMKANDTSKGLV
-286 ESVQKKNEAVLENVN
+286 DNYQKKN
-301 PLKGGGEA
+301 EA

-318 GGRGA
+318 GGR
-323 VLENGNKVK
+323 E
-332 NDEKAVLENV
+332 
-342 NPLKG
+342 
-347 GRGAVLENGNGVKND
+347 AVLENGNGVKND
-362 EKVVLENGNPLK
+362 EK
-374 GGGGAVLEN
+374 AVLEN

-395 DKENSLA
+395 EKENALA
-402 LPVAFLSLAL
+402 FPVALLSLAL

-454 EAAKQRSASKDASSQ
+454 EAAKQRAASRD
-469 NAAKQE
+469 
-475 VSNREASSQEAAE
+475 
-488 REVSN
+488 
-493 REASSQEAAKQEVS
+493 ASSQEAAKQEV
-507 SREASSQ
+507 
-514 EASKQEV
+514 
-521 YNHRSSSI
+521 YNQKSSSAP
-529 TASPTLHFWQ
+529 ASPTLHFWQ

-627 HIYPYIDALSS
+627 QLYPYIDALSS
-638 QPLTGFLKGVLLTT
+638 QPLTGFLKGVLLTA

>member
-204 LLTIGHPLRRRAL
+204 LLTIGHPLRRLAL
-217 LPFLVALVMAAHTA
+217 LPFLVALFMAAHTA

-253 EYLLIII
+253 VYLLIII

-273 EKMKANDTSEGLV
+273 EKMKANDTSKGLV
-286 ESVQKKNEAVLENVN
+286 DNYQKKNE
-301 PLKGGGEA
+301 
-309 VLENGNPLK
+309 
-318 GGRGA
+318 
-323 VLENGNKVK
+323 
-332 NDEKAVLENV
+332 AVLENV

-362 EKVVLENGNPLK
+362 EKVVLEN
-374 GGGGAVLEN
+374 

-395 DKENSLA
+395 EKENALA

-475 VSNREASSQEAAE
+475 VSNREASSQEAA
-488 REVSN
+488 
-493 REASSQEAAKQEVS
+493 KQEVS
-507 SREASSQ
+507 NREASSQ

-529 TASPTLHFWQ
+529 PASPTLHFWQ

-627 HIYPYIDALSS
+627 QLYPYIDALSS

>member
-204 LLTIGHPLRRRAL
+204 LLTIGHPLRRLAL
-217 LPFLVALVMAAHTA
+217 LPFLIALFMAAHTA

-253 EYLLIII
+253 VYLLIII

-273 EKMKANDTSEGLV
+273 EKMKANDTSKGLV
-286 ESVQKKNEAVLENVN
+286 ESYQKKNE
-301 PLKGGGEA
+301 
-309 VLENGNPLK
+309 
-318 GGRGA
+318 
-323 VLENGNKVK
+323 
-332 NDEKAVLENV
+332 AVLENV

-362 EKVVLENGNPLK
+362 EKVVLEN
-374 GGGGAVLEN
+374 

-395 DKENSLA
+395 DKENALA

-475 VSNREASSQEAAE
+475 VSNREASL
-488 REVSN
+488 
-493 REASSQEAAKQEVS
+493 QEAAKQEVS

-514 EASKQEV
+514 EV
-521 YNHRSSSI
+521 YNQKTSSI
-529 TASPTLHFWQ
+529 PASPTLHFWQ

-552 LCLESY
+552 LCLESF

>member
-81 GRQHAKGESIMK
+81 GRQHAKGKSIMK

-204 LLTIGHPLRRRAL
+204 LLTIGHPLRRLAL
-217 LPFLVALVMAAHTA
+217 LPFLVALFMAAHTA

-245 WLYLPAYQ
+245 RLYLPAYQ
-253 EYLLIII
+253 VYLLIII

-273 EKMKANDTSEGLV
+273 EKMKANDTSKGLV
-286 ESVQKKNEAVLENVN
+286 ESYQKKNE
-301 PLKGGGEA
+301 
-309 VLENGNPLK
+309 
-318 GGRGA
+318 
-323 VLENGNKVK
+323 
-332 NDEKAVLENV
+332 AVLENV

-362 EKVVLENGNPLK
+362 EKVVLEN
-374 GGGGAVLEN
+374 

-395 DKENSLA
+395 DKENALA

-454 EAAKQRSASKDASSQ
+454 EAAKQRDASKDASSQ

-475 VSNREASSQEAAE
+475 VSNREASLQEAAKQ
-488 REVSN
+488 EVYN
-493 REASSQEAAKQEVS
+493 REASSQEAAKQEV
-507 SREASSQ
+507 
-514 EASKQEV
+514 
-521 YNHRSSSI
+521 YNQKCSSI
-529 TASPTLHFWQ
+529 PASPTLHFWQ

-638 QPLTGFLKGVLLTT
+638 QPLTGFLKGVLLTA